1 MGLDLTLFSIS
12 NKAKFVLEKA
22 KLNLDY
28 ASDFDKIQDTDNLKL
43 QLKIVQANP
52 DGTPEHILQELIE
65 DSKIVLSKYP
75 DKKTDKYQFY
85 SRTRGYETLNYLLTE
100 YLKDNHISIENEKV
114 FFGGTDISDSTQFV
128 RFQYFDNLKTLEISN
143 LLQPIDF
150 SNIVKF
156 YDYQKMESVVYKLTR
171 PENLDYLKAEF
182 VELKTF
188 FNEATKLDAFI
199 VIKVY

>member
-22 KLNLDY
+22 KLNENY
-28 ASDFDKIQDTDNLKL
+28 ANDFDKIQDTNNLEL
-43 QLKIVQANP
+43 QLKMVQENP

-65 DSKIVLSKYP
+65 DSKIVLSLYP
-75 DKKTDKYQFY
+75 NNKPDKYQFH

-100 YLKDNHISIENEKV
+100 YLKENHTNIENEKV
-114 FFGGTDISDSTQFV
+114 FFGGTDILNNSPFP
-128 RFQYFDNLKTLEISN
+128 RFQYLDHLQALKNSN

-150 SNIVKF
+150 STIAKF
-156 YDYQKMESVVYKLTR
+156 YDYQKMENVVYKLIE
-171 PENLDYLKAEF
+171 PENLGHLKAEF
-182 VELKTF
+182 EELKTF
-188 FNEATKLDAFI
+188 FNEAIKLDAFI

>member
-1 MGLDLTLFSIS
+1 VGLDLTLFSIS

-22 KLNLDY
+22 KSNVDY
-28 ASDFDKIQDTDNLKL
+28 ANDFDKIQDTDSLKL
-43 QLKIVQANP
+43 HLKMVQAHP
-52 DGTPEHILQELIE
+52 DGTTHIIQDLIE
-65 DSKIVLSKYP
+65 DSKIVLSHYP
-75 DKKTDKYQFY
+75 DHKTDKYQFY

-100 YLKDNHISIENEKV
+100 YLKDNHICIENEKV
-114 FFGGTDISDSTQFV
+114 FFGGADIFDSTQFV
-128 RFQYFDNLKTLEISN
+128 RFQYLDNLKTLEISN

-171 PENLDYLKAEF
+171 PENLDYLNAEF
-182 VELKTF
+182 KELKTF

-199 VIKVY
+199 VVKVY